1 LFRLNVIPIHVPPL
15 RERPDD
21 IPALVQHFSLLHQAR
36 TGRRPPHWSAGAL
49 SLLALYRWPGNVSEL
64 ANIVERLAILHPGAE
79 MTGQQVE
86 DVLIVDREGETGLET
101 QPITPT
107 RARVPVTTA
116 RGSSAPGPTS
126 LAEKLDSFERTVIA
140 RALAEAGGNV
150 ADAAR
155 RLQTDRPNLYRRMKR
170 LGINATR
177 V

>member
-1 LFRLNVIPIHVPPL
+1 
-15 RERPDD
+15 
-21 IPALVQHFSLLHQAR
+21 
-36 TGRRPPHWSAGAL
+36 
-49 SLLALYRWPGNVSEL
+49 
-64 ANIVERLAILHPGAE
+64 

-86 DVLIVDREGETGLET
+86 DVLIIDRDAEEA
-101 QPITPT
+101 IIATPT
-107 RARVPVTTA
+107 RPQERVGGSRESTA
-116 RGSSAPGPTS
+116 SGPTS
-126 LAEKLDSFERTVIA
+126 LADKLDTFERTVIA

>member
-1 LFRLNVIPIHVPPL
+1 VR
-15 RERPDD
+15 
-21 IPALVQHFSLLHQAR
+21 
-36 TGRRPPHWSAGAL
+36 
-49 SLLALYRWPGNVSEL
+49 EL
-64 ANIVERLAILHPGAE
+64 ANIVERLAILHPGSK

-86 DVLIVDREGETGLET
+86 DVLIVDRDEDEA
-101 QPITPT
+101 PITTPT
-107 RARVPVTTA
+107 RPQEKVAGRRESLA
-116 RGSSAPGPTS
+116 SAPAS
-126 LAEKLDSFERTVIA
+126 LADKLDSFERTVIA